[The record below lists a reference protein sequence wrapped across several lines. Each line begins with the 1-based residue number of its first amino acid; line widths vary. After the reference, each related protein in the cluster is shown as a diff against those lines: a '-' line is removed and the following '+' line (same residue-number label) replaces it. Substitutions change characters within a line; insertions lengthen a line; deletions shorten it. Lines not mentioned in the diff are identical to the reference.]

1 VACTVHL
8 RIWIWIFGRRSGS
21 FLSIDMTAKVALLA
35 FVILVL
41 RWMLTSRD
49 FLTNPRYDDVL
60 WGIITALFMTIGAV
74 SSLL

>member
-1 VACTVHL
+1 MACTVHL
-8 RIWIWIFGRRSGS
+8 RIWIWIFGQSSGS

-49 FLTNPRYDDVL
+49 FLTNPKYDDVL
-60 WGIITALFMTIGAV
+60 WGIIAALFMTIGAV